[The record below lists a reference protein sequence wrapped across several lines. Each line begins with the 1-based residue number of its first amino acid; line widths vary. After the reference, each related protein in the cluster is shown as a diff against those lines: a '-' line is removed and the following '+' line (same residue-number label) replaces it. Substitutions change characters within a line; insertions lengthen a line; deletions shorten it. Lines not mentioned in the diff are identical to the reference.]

1 MNREPYNPA
10 SIWQARDIRGHVLA
24 GICLCLRGVQVQG
37 GDKQY
42 VAGVLSMAEHQA
54 HAAQLDWPEVLED
67 AKLALGGAMVDL
79 IDQALMLGPGK

>member
-1 MNREPYNPA
+1 MNRESYNP
-10 SIWQARDIRGHVLA
+10 SNLFLARSIRGHVLA

-42 VAGVLSMAEHQA
+42 VAGVLSMAEYQA

-67 AKLALGGAMVDL
+67 AKLALGGAMRDL